1 MKKPK
6 LKKLPPLLTDKDA
19 EEFIDHADLSDYD
32 LSGFKPM
39 RFEFQAKSAQ
49 INMRLPQQLLD
60 AVKARAGR
68 EGMPYQ
74 RFIRQTLEQAVASR
88 SKS

>member
-1 MKKPK
+1 MKKHR
-6 LKKLPPLLTDKDA
+6 LKKLPPLLTDKEA
-19 EEFIDHADLSDYD
+19 EDFIDHADLSEYD
-32 LSGFKPM
+32 LSGFKPI
-39 RFEFQAKSAQ
+39 RFEFQTKSAQ

-74 RFIRQTLEQAVASR
+74 RFIRRMLEQAVTLR